1 MFRFVAPAGAP
12 LELAQ
17 ILRSAGASL
26 TRQAGLVRNGAT
38 EEAAKPLAA
47 WLSCRYAFTSS
58 SGRAAL
64 ALILRSLARLRPGRG
79 VVALPAYT
87 CYTVPAAVV
96 RAGLKFHPL
105 EINPENLDV
114 VPEQLERLPG
124 EGVLAILTS
133 NLFGLLNDTDRIR
146 QAARARGAFVIDDAA
161 QALGATRNGCPAG
174 LLGDVGF
181 YSFGRGKAL
190 ATMEGAVIVTNSEE
204 IAAAIQRES
213 AGTRPASPFH
223 SLGLLVQMLAYS
235 VLLHPRLYW
244 IPNSLPFLKLGTTQ
258 FDPDFADFR
267 LPGIVRELLPRLMDR
282 LAAMNQIRRANA
294 AALRA
299 AFKNHPDFSVL
310 QPGEGVEPNYI
321 RFPLLARDEATRD
334 RAVQLLR
341 RAGIGAGSFYPGA
354 VCDIDGIA
362 PHMATANFHRPAAEE
377 TSRRLLTLPT
387 HPYVRESDLRQMID
401 TLLTMGAR

>member
-12 LELAQ
+12 LEFAQ

-26 TRQAGLVRNGAT
+26 VRSGAT
-38 EEAAKPLAA
+38 EESAKSLAA
-47 WLSCRYAFTSS
+47 ALNCRYVFTAS
-58 SGRAAL
+58 SGRAGL
-64 ALILRSLARLRPGRG
+64 ALILKSLARLRPGRG
-79 VVALPAYT
+79 VVAVPAYT

-105 EINPENLDV
+105 EISPDNLDI
-114 VPEQLERLPG
+114 VPGQFDSLPG
-124 EGVLAILTS
+124 EGLLAILTS

-190 ATMEGAVIVTNSEE
+190 AAIEGAVIVTNSEE
-204 IAAAIQRES
+204 IASAIRREA
-213 AGTRPASPFH
+213 AGTRGASPFH
-223 SLGLLVQMLAYS
+223 SVWLLFQMLAYS
-235 VLLHPRLYW
+235 ALLHPRLYW
-244 IPNSLPFLKLGTTQ
+244 IPNSLPFLKLGTTE

-267 LPGIVRELLPRLMDR
+267 LPGIVRELLPGLLER
-282 LAAMNQIRRANA
+282 LAAMNRIRRANA
-294 AALRA
+294 AVLGAGLKDHPGFSMVRA
-299 AFKNHPDFSVL
+299 
-310 QPGEGVEPNYI
+310 GEGVEPNYI
-321 RFPLLARDEATRD
+321 RYPLLARDEATRD
-334 RAVQLLR
+334 RAVKLLR
-341 RAGIGAGSFYPGA
+341 QAGIGAGPFYPGA

-362 PHMATANFHRPAAEE
+362 PHMAAANFHRPAAEE

-387 HPYVRESDLRQMID
+387 HPYVRENDVQQMIN
-401 TLLTMGAR
+401 TLRTMGAR

>member
-1 MFRFVAPAGAP
+1 MLRFVAPAGAP
-12 LELAQ
+12 LEFAQ
-17 ILRSAGASL
+17 ILRAAGASL
-26 TRQAGLVRNGAT
+26 VREGAT
-38 EEAAKPLAA
+38 EESARSLAA
-47 WLSCRYAFTSS
+47 GLNCRYVFTAS

-64 ALILRSLARLRPGRG
+64 ALILKSLARLRPGRS

-87 CYTVPAAVV
+87 CYTVPAAIV

-114 VPEQLERLPG
+114 APEPLDRLPG
-124 EGVLAILTS
+124 EGLLAILTS
-133 NLFGLLNDTDRIR
+133 NLFGLLNDTERIR

-174 LLGDVGF
+174 MLGDVGF

-190 ATMEGAVIVTNSEE
+190 AAIEGAVMVSNSEE
-204 IAAAIQRES
+204 IALAIQRAA
-213 AGTRPASPFH
+213 AGTRTASLTH
-223 SLGLLVQMLAYS
+223 SVWLLFQMTAYAA
-235 VLLHPRLYW
+235 LLHPRLYW
-244 IPNSLPFLKLGTTQ
+244 IPNSLPFLKLGTTE

-267 LPGIVRELLPRLMDR
+267 LPGIVRELLPGLLER
-282 LAAMNQIRRANA
+282 LAAMNRIRRANA
-294 AALRA
+294 AALSA
-299 AFKNHPDFSVL
+299 GLKGHPDFTLL
-310 QPGEGVEPNYI
+310 QPGEGCEPNYI

-341 RAGIGAGSFYPGA
+341 QAGIGGSPFYPGA

-362 PHMATANFHRPAAEE
+362 PHMAAANFHRPAAEE

-387 HPYVRESDLRQMID
+387 HPYVRDNDVQQMIT
-401 TLLTMGAR
+401 TLRTMGAR